1 MFGVYIASP
10 YTIGDNFVNV
20 QRQIDAANKLLDAG
34 LVPYA
39 PLVMSA
45 FMNMQRERKPAEWME
60 YDYHWLD
67 RCEVLLRLDG
77 KSDGGDKEVSYAFN
91 HNIMVYTN
99 IDALISDYRSG
110 LLEKTI
116 GAAYSACHMRKQ
128 ND

>member
-45 FMNMQRERKPAEWME
+45 FMNMQKERMPNEWME

-77 KSDGGDKEVSYAFN
+77 KSYGGDKEVSYALNN
-91 HNIMVYTN
+91 HILVYTD
-99 IDALISDYRSG
+99 IDALIGDYKSG
-110 LLEKTI
+110 LLETAI
-116 GAAYSACHMRKQ
+116 GAAYSAYHIAKA
-128 ND
+128 

>member
-1 MFGVYIASP
+1 MFGIYIASP

-45 FMNMQRERKPAEWME
+45 FMNMQRERNPDEWME

-77 KSDGGDKEVSYAFN
+77 KSDGGDKEVARALSN
-91 HNIMVYTN
+91 HKIVYTD
-99 IDALISDYRSG
+99 IDTLIADYKSC
-110 LLEKTI
+110 LLEQTVDGRAKT
-116 GAAYSACHMRKQ
+116 
-128 ND
+128 

>member
-45 FMNMQRERKPAEWME
+45 FINMQEERMPNEWMA

-77 KSDGGDKEVSYAFN
+77 KSDGANKEVVYALNN
-91 HNIMVYTN
+91 HIIVYTDIDELIDDYKSRLLEQT
-99 IDALISDYRSG
+99 IDAAHRLCQI
-110 LLEKTI
+110 
-116 GAAYSACHMRKQ
+116 Q
-128 ND
+128 

>member
-20 QRQIDAANKLLDAG
+20 QRQIEAANKLLDAG

-45 FMNMQRERKPAEWME
+45 FLHMQKERKPDEWME

-77 KSDGGDKEVSYAFN
+77 KSDGGDKEVARALNN
-91 HNIMVYTN
+91 HIIVYT
-99 IDALISDYRSG
+99 DTGKLPADYISG
-110 LLEKTI
+110 LLERI
-116 GAAYSACHMRKQ
+116 INRDYGACHIAEAM
-128 ND
+128 